1 MCLSQSIE
9 IYLNLWLN
17 VTLIVT
23 SAQKQALSVTMAN
36 KTTPLSDTEIRKAKP
51 REKEYILADGR
62 GLSLRVKPNGS
73 KNWIFNYKPPFTK
86 KRTNMGFGAYPEVT
100 LAQARAKREEARQL
114 LAQEIDPKEH
124 KQATYAQ
131 KDAEH
136 NNTFEK
142 IAAEWLEVK
151 RPSVTEGHAT
161 STWNSL
167 KLHIFPEIGDY
178 PINKITAQKAI
189 SVLKPIAAKGNLE
202 TVRRLCQRINEI
214 MVFSVNTGLAE
225 HNPLAGIGKAFS
237 APKKQNMTTIRPEEL
252 PGLMRSINRAS
263 IKFITRCLIEW
274 QLHTLS
280 RPSEAAGAR
289 WEEIDFEEKLW
300 VIPAERMKKRRI
312 HSIPLTPQTLTILE
326 ELKPISGHREHL
338 FPSDRNPRTHIN
350 AQTANMAIKRMG
362 YEKKLVA
369 HGLRAL
375 GSTTLNEQGFDYDLI
390 EAALAHVD
398 KNEVRAAYNRS
409 DYIQRR
415 IPMME
420 WWSDHIE
427 KCATTVTSIRKKMA

>member
-1 MCLSQSIE
+1 
-9 IYLNLWLN
+9 
-17 VTLIVT
+17 
-23 SAQKQALSVTMAN
+23 MAN

-73 KNWIFNYKPPFTK
+73 KNWIFNYKPPFAK

-100 LAQARAKREEARQL
+100 LAQARTKREEARQL

-131 KDAEH
+131 KDAER

-151 RPSVTEGHAT
+151 RPSVTEGHVI

-214 MVFSVNTGLAE
+214 MVFSVNTGLVE

-252 PGLMRSINRAS
+252 PSLMRSINRAS

-289 WEEIDFEEKLW
+289 WDEIDFEEKLW
-300 VIPAERMKKRRI
+300 IIPAERMKKRRI
-312 HSIPLTPQTLTILE
+312 HSIPLTPQTLAILE
-326 ELKPISGHREHL
+326 ELKPISGHREYL

-350 AQTANMAIKRMG
+350 VQTANMAIKRMG

-409 DYIQRR
+409 DYVKRR
-415 IPMME
+415 VPMME
-420 WWSDHIE
+420 WWSEHIE
-427 KCATTVTSIRKKMA
+427 KCSANVVSFSQKRQFTASG